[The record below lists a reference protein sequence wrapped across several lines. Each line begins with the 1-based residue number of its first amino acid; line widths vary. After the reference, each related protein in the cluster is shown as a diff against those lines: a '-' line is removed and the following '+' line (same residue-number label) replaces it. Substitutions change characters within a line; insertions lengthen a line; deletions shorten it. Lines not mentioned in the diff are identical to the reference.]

1 MTILV
6 IEHED
11 EAPIGILGERWQEV
25 GHVLDIRRPYL
36 GDDQPAY
43 LGPEHD
49 ALVVLGGYMGAND
62 DAEHGW
68 LTQTKALLADTTR
81 RGEQPVLGI
90 CLGHQLL
97 TVAMGGVVGRNPSG
111 RAIGLTPIGLTPS
124 GHADPLLTGTDGH
137 DAIQYNDDVA
147 LEDPSGAIIL
157 ARTVDGRTQAARF
170 GPLSWGVQF
179 HPEVTA
185 AIFSAWSGAT
195 AEQVSSAYAA
205 EPTLRSTWTAFA
217 DRFLAL
223 IPSARS

>member
-11 EAPIGILGERWQEV
+11 EAPIGILGERWREV

-49 ALVVLGGYMGAND
+49 ALVVPGGYMGAND

-90 CLGHQLL
+90 CLETTSCSPSPWAEWWAATHR
-97 TVAMGGVVGRNPSG
+97 GGPSG
-111 RAIGLTPIGLTPS
+111 SL
-124 GHADPLLTGTDGH
+124 
-137 DAIQYNDDVA
+137 
-147 LEDPSGAIIL
+147 
-157 ARTVDGRTQAARF
+157 
-170 GPLSWGVQF
+170 
-179 HPEVTA
+179 
-185 AIFSAWSGAT
+185 
-195 AEQVSSAYAA
+195 
-205 EPTLRSTWTAFA
+205 
-217 DRFLAL
+217 
-223 IPSARS
+223 PSA

>member
-137 DAIQYNDDVA
+137 DAIQYNDDGRWAHPGSPVRP
-147 LEDPSGAIIL
+147 LELGGAVPP
-157 ARTVDGRTQAARF
+157 RGHGRD
-170 GPLSWGVQF
+170 LLGVVGCHGRAGEQR
-179 HPEVTA
+179 VCR
-185 AIFSAWSGAT
+185 GAH
-195 AEQVSSAYAA
+195 
-205 EPTLRSTWTAFA
+205 
-217 DRFLAL
+217 LAL
-223 IPSARS
+223 DVDRLRGQILGPDPERQVLNATS